1 MAKKK
6 KVINDMKNSRFSLN
20 KEKNVISAIGLTF
33 IRKAA
38 CRTEGNQWIYKPQM
52 EVLILSNNMME
63 VV

>member
-1 MAKKK
+1 
-6 KVINDMKNSRFSLN
+6 MKNSRFSLS
-20 KEKNVISAIGLTF
+20 KEKNVTSAIGLTF